1 MHRTAE
7 EAEARTVQMLNIYAD
22 FFEKDLGIPVVKGQK
37 TDKEKFAG
45 AEATYTVEALMHD
58 GKALQGGTSHNF
70 GTGFAEAFGIQFLD
84 SDNTLK
90 YAYETSW
97 GVSTRIIGGI
107 IMTHG
112 DDSGLVLP
120 PAVAP
125 IQVVV
130 IPVQMHKAGVVEAAQ
145 KIADTLKAAGIRVK
159 LDDSDQSPG
168 WKFSEY
174 EMKGVPLRVEIGP
187 RDLAENKC
195 VIVRRDNREKSFI
208 SIDTLVES
216 VQNGLEALREAI
228 YQKALQNRE
237 ERTFTATTMEE
248 LVEIAST
255 KSGYIRAMWC
265 GELECELK
273 LKEEADVSSRCIPFG
288 GQPVGESCV
297 CCGRAA
303 KKLVLW
309 GKAY

>member
-22 FFEKDLGIPVVKGQK
+22 FFEKDLAMPVIKGQK

-45 AEATYTVEALMHD
+45 AKATYTVEALMHD

-70 GTGFAEAFGIQFLD
+70 GSGFAEAFGIQFLD
-84 SDNTLK
+84 NDNTLK
-90 YAYETSW
+90 YCHQTSW

-120 PAVAP
+120 PSVAP

-130 IPVQMHKAGVVEAAQ
+130 IPVQQHKDGVLDAAN
-145 KIADTLKAAGIRVK
+145 KIAEALKAAGIRVK
-159 LDDSDQSPG
+159 IDDSEQSPG

-174 EMKGVPLRVEIGP
+174 EMKGVPLRIEIGP
-187 RDLAENKC
+187 RDIAENKC
-195 VIVRRDNREKSFI
+195 VIVRRDNREKSFV
-208 SIDTLVES
+208 SLDTLVES
-216 VQNGLEALREAI
+216 VNSGLENLT
-228 YQKALQNRE
+228 KALFEKALLHRE
-237 ERTFTATTMEE
+237 ERTYTANTLEEMIKTATEKT
-248 LVEIAST
+248 
-255 KSGYIRAMWC
+255 GYIKAMWC
-265 GELECELK
+265 GDLDCELK
-273 LKEEADVSSRCIPFG
+273 LKEVADVSSRCIPFEG
-288 GQPVGESCV
+288 EPVGDKCV

-303 KKLVLW
+303 KKLVYW

>member
-1 MHRTAE
+1 MHATAKEAKE
-7 EAEARTVQMLNIYAD
+7 ETIRMLNIYAD
-22 FFEKDLGIPVVKGQK
+22 FFEQDLAMPVLRGQK
-37 TDKEKFAG
+37 TEKEKFAG
-45 AEATYTVEALMHD
+45 ARATYTVEALMHD

-70 GTGFAEAFGIQFLD
+70 GSGFAEAFGIRFLD

-90 YAYETSW
+90 HPHQTSW

-125 IQVVV
+125 VQVIIVPIQ
-130 IPVQMHKAGVVEAAQ
+130 QQKEGVLDEAHR
-145 KIADTLKAAGIRVK
+145 IADELRAAGLRVK
-159 LDDSDQSPG
+159 VDDSDQSPG

-174 EMKGVPLRVEIGP
+174 EMKGVPLRLELGP
-187 RDLAENKC
+187 RDLANRTC
-195 VIVRRDNREKSFI
+195 VLVRRDNREKSFV
-208 SIDTLVES
+208 SIDTVVAS
-216 VQNGLEALREAI
+216 VKEGLQALRAALYE
-228 YQKALQNRE
+228 KALKNRE
-237 ERTFTATTMEE
+237 ERTFTATSLEE
-248 LVEIAST
+248 LKTIANE

-265 GELECELK
+265 GDLACELK
-273 LKEEADVSSRCIPFG
+273 LKEDADVTSRCMPFE
-288 GQPVGESCV
+288 GEAVADTCV

-303 KKLVLW
+303 KKLVFW

>member
-7 EAEARTVQMLNIYAD
+7 EAEARTVQMLNVYAD
-22 FFEKDLGIPVVKGQK
+22 FFEKDLGMPVIKGQK

-45 AEATYTVEALMHD
+45 ALATYTVEALMHD

-70 GTGFAEAFGIQFLD
+70 GDGFAKAFNIQYLD
-84 SDNTLK
+84 KDNTLK
-90 YAYETSW
+90 YCHQTSW

-120 PAVAP
+120 PSVAP

-130 IPVQMHKAGVVEAAQ
+130 IPVQQHKEGVLDAAY
-145 KIADTLKAAGIRVK
+145 ALRDTLKAAGVRVK
-159 LDDSDQSPG
+159 VDDSEQSPG

-174 EMKGVPLRVEIGP
+174 EMKGVPLRIEIGP
-187 RDLAENKC
+187 RDIAEGKC
-195 VIVRRDNREKSFI
+195 VIVRRDNREKSFVNI
-208 SIDTLVES
+208 SELTES
-216 VQNGLEALREAI
+216 VKAGLEALT
-228 YQKALQNRE
+228 KALYEKALNHRE
-237 ERTFTATTMEE
+237 ERTFSAYTLDE
-248 LVEIAST
+248 LKEIADNNN
-255 KSGYIRAMWC
+255 GYIKAMWC
-265 GELECELK
+265 GELECEMT
-273 LKEEADVSSRCIPFG
+273 LKEKADVTSRCMPFDI
-288 GQPVGESCV
+288 QPIGDKCV

-303 KKLVLW
+303 KKLVYW